1 MKKVFIIIVALLILF
16 VLSFFCSYGVYRKTN
31 NYSDEILNSE
41 EYHEATTE
49 ADNEEAAALINNDTD
64 TKSEEDT
71 DASCSDEDEKKT
83 ADYNFLVGELN
94 GYVAVYTSSGSLY
107 EFTDIRVDLLEDS
120 VKERI
125 KDGIKF
131 QKAKEMFTFLESCSS

>member
-41 EYHEATTE
+41 KYHEATTE

-64 TKSEEDT
+64 TKSKEDT
-71 DASCSDEDEKKT
+71 DASCSDEDEKET